1 MCAIILTEFK
11 RIHKLF
17 DGKEK
22 TKMRNVM
29 SVVRFEECFC
39 ESWCEFTSGA
49 VSVQSDDDVA

>member
-1 MCAIILTEFK
+1 MIPELK
-11 RIHKLF
+11 RTQKYYYYF
-17 DGKEK
+17 DRKEK

-39 ESWCEFTSGA
+39 ESWCEFTSRA